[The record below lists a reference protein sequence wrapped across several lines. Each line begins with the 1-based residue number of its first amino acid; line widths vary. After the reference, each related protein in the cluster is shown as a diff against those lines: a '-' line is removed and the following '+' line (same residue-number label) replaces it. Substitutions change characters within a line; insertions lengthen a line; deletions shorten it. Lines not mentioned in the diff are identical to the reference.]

1 MVANEEILRLAQAG
15 LESTR
20 GTGVAATR
28 KVYAQISPSYERAI
42 REFADTSGS
51 FAARRRL
58 AYQRQ
63 RATFAVTELLTFEDW
78 AWWLQLAVKGG
89 VTGVADGGTPPGYL
103 YTFTP
108 SLATDDLKSMTL
120 EWNHVGNAYKSTQVM
135 VNSWTVR
142 IDPDNEGGWMLDAD
156 LLARDLATASYTGSI
171 TDRGTEVVKAP
182 TTKLYIDD
190 ATIGTTQI
198 TAKLIS
204 ASVTGN
210 NNIHFKAFAEDES
223 AFAAD
228 KVGRGQRTYNA
239 QLVLEFDD
247 DAEFA
252 KYRAAAGT
260 KRYVRLKSD
269 GTQIHGSP
277 ATPKYAQI
285 DMNGYWESISWGNR
299 EGNIIATFGLSC
311 FYDATSGYDAK
322 FTVLNDLATL
332 P

>member
-1 MVANEEILRLAQAG
+1 MVANEEILRLTQAG
-15 LESTR
+15 IESTR

-28 KVYAQISPSYERAI
+28 KVYAQVSPSFERAI
-42 REFADTSGS
+42 REFTDTSGS
-51 FAARRRL
+51 YAARRRL

-63 RATFAVTELLTFEDW
+63 RVSFAVTELLSYEDW

-89 VTGVADGGTPPGYL
+89 VTGVTDGGSPAPGYT

-108 SLATDDLKSMTL
+108 SLATDDLKSITL
-120 EWNHVGNAYKSTQVM
+120 EWNHVGNAYESTQVM
-135 VNSWTVR
+135 VNSFTIR

-156 LLARDLATASYTGSI
+156 LLARDLATTTHTGAIS
-171 TDRGTEVVKAP
+171 DRSTEVIKAP

-190 ATIGTTQI
+190 TTIGSTQV

-210 NNIHFKAFAEDES
+210 NNIHFKAFAEDEA
-223 AFAAD
+223 AFAAN

-239 QLVLEFDD
+239 QIVLEFDSD
-247 DAEFA
+247 TEFA

-260 KRYVRLKSD
+260 KRYVRLLTEGSE
-269 GTQIHGSP
+269 IHNAP
-277 ATPKYAQI
+277 AYKTSQI

-311 FYDATSGYDAK
+311 FYDAVSGYDAK
-322 FTVLNDLATL
+322 FTVINALATL

>member
-1 MVANEEILRLAQAG
+1 MVANEEILRLSQAG
-15 LESTR
+15 IESTR

-28 KVYAQISPSYERAI
+28 KVYAQVTPSFERAI
-42 REFADTSGS
+42 REFTDTSGS
-51 FAARRRL
+51 YAARRRL

-63 RATFAVTELLTFEDW
+63 RVSFAATELLTYEDW

-89 VTGVADGGTPPGYL
+89 VTGVGDSHLTVEAFT

-108 SLATDDLKSMTL
+108 TLASDDLKSITL
-120 EWNHVGNAYKSTQVM
+120 EWNHVGNAYESTQVM
-135 VNSWTVR
+135 VNSFTVR

-156 LLARDLATASYTGSI
+156 LLARDLATTTHTAAIS
-171 TDRGTEVVKAP
+171 DRTTEVIKAP

-190 ATIGTTQI
+190 SSIGSTQATG
-198 TAKLIS
+198 KLIS

-210 NNIHFKAFAEDES
+210 NNIHFKAFAEDET
-223 AFAAD
+223 AFAAN

-239 QLVLEFDD
+239 QIVLEFDSD
-247 DAEFA
+247 TEFA

-260 KRYVRLKSD
+260 KRYVRLLTEGTTINDTPTVKS
-269 GTQIHGSP
+269 
-277 ATPKYAQI
+277 AQI

-311 FYDATSGYDAK
+311 FYDAVSGYDAK
-322 FTVLNDLATL
+322 FTVVNDLETL